1 MISWAAGWKL
11 ARPFE
16 TLQLC
21 WCLFKCKHLSVSFSP
36 CQQRNL
42 YLDKKKRF
50 KDKIWKLSDTNYRNI
65 DIQTFLV
72 VKLKAARWV
81 DLESR
86 FVESCDRKSDF
97 LATEWVSWKWIR
109 GVAVDVEWKMC
120 DAVVF
125 PRKEVENVAVSK
137 NKSENWW
144 AKWWP
149 AHKFSRSNPDDAM
162 R

>member
-1 MISWAAGWKL
+1 MKTKEARKESLSLWFLGRL
-11 ARPFE
+11 TGRQRPFE

-42 YLDKKKRF
+42 YLDEKKKKRF

-81 DLESR
+81 DFESR
-86 FVESCDRKSDF
+86 FVERLESNF

-125 PRKEVENVAVSK
+125 PRKEVENVAFRRIKKELMGKMV
-137 NKSENWW
+137 
-144 AKWWP
+144 AGT
-149 AHKFSRSNPDDAM
+149 
-162 R
+162 